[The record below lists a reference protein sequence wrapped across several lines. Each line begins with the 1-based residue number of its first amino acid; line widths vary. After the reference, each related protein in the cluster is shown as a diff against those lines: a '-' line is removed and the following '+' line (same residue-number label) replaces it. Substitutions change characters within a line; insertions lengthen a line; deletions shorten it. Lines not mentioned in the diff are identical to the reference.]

1 MTFGQR
7 KLIVV
12 EDDPDLRE
20 VELLL
25 LNSMGYAVV
34 GLADGEQAA
43 ETVQREA
50 ADLVLLDLM
59 LPRKDGF
66 TVLAELEN
74 QPMTAHTPVI
84 VVSAYADRP
93 GSREALGR
101 SRQVKRI
108 IDKPFGLGLLVDAI
122 ARTLYVHERVE

>member
-7 KLIVV
+7 KLIIV

-43 ETVQREA
+43 ETVQREG

-66 TVLAELEN
+66 TVLAELGN
-74 QPMTAHTPVI
+74 QPMTADTPVI

-101 SRQVKRI
+101 SPQVKHI

-122 ARTLYVHERVE
+122 ARILYVHERVE